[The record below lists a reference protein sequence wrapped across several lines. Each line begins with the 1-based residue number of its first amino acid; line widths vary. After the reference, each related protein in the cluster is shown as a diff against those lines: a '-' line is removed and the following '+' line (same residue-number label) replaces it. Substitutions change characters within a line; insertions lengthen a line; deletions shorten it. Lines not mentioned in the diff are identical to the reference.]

1 MKGDPPVELTGSTFF
16 LEQEVSLMA
25 RLQAHTP
32 AALLPV
38 LSVFSAFGEELVI
51 LLITGFLYWSYDKQ
65 AGKRICLTVL
75 MVSVWCPMIKNV
87 VARRRP
93 YFDHEEIDILRVV
106 EPDHDPFDIAAQG
119 FSFPT
124 GHSANTAGLFGSLAK
139 TYRKRSLLS
148 LAVLL
153 PLLVGFSRVVVGAH
167 YPTDVLAGWCVGTVS
182 MLLVP
187 LLDRSIPNRPAFY
200 GLLLLTAVPWLF
212 FCRSADFYSTLG
224 LFLGFVLSVAFE
236 ERFVRFENTKS
247 PVRAAL
253 RVLGGIALLLALNA
267 ALKAVLPSGNMER
280 PAMLIRTLR
289 YMILVFFAFGLYPAV
304 FRYTARIG
312 ASRQTTAG
320 ETGE

>member
-1 MKGDPPVELTGSTFF
+1 
-16 LEQEVSLMA
+16 MA
-25 RLQAHTP
+25 GMQAHTP

-51 LLITGFLYWSYDKQ
+51 LLIAGFLYWSYDKQ
-65 AGKRICLTVL
+65 AGKRIGLAVL

-119 FSFPT
+119 FSFPS
-124 GHSANTAGLFGSLAK
+124 GHSANAACLYGSLAN
-139 TYRKRSLLS
+139 TFRIRSLRV

-153 PLLVGFSRVVVGAH
+153 PLLVGASRIVVGAH
-167 YPTDVLAGWCVGTVS
+167 YPTDVLAGWCVGAVS

-187 LLDRSIPNRPAFY
+187 LLDRRIRNRPAFY
-200 GLLLLTAVPWLF
+200 GLLLLTAVPGFF
-212 FCRSADFYSTLG
+212 FCRSADFYSAFG

-247 PVRAAL
+247 PVRAVL
-253 RVLGGIALLLALNA
+253 RVMGGIALLLALNA
-267 ALKAVLPSGNMER
+267 ALKAFLPSGNMEGA
-280 PAMLIRTLR
+280 AMLIRTLR

-320 ETGE
+320 KTGK